1 MNVLLDTNA
10 LLWMAYGNPR
20 IYKVENIILDI
31 NNKIFIN
38 IIFCVFYLILGTL
51 IGAYLND
58 EPVSK
63 AINLSLSLS
72 IVYALYFIISS
83 SFIVFIY
90 KCSINDELKAIPDAE
105 KIIGIKEDHFDKK
118 WNLAYEVLKKYVLN
132 QNDYFSRDD
141 ILKSCPSLEPLSLH
155 SLIQKSKQDGIIV
168 EKMIR
173 RKGLRD

>member
-1 MNVLLDTNA
+1 MELI
-10 LLWMAYGNPR
+10 G
-20 IYKVENIILDI
+20 KQI

-51 IGAYLND
+51 IGSYLND
-58 EPVSK
+58 EPVGK

-90 KCSINDELKAIPDAE
+90 KCSINDELKAISDAE
-105 KIIGIKEDHFDKK
+105 KIIGIKEDNFDKK
-118 WNLAYEVLKKYVLN
+118 WNLAYEVFKKYVLN

-168 EKMIR
+168 EKMF
-173 RKGLRD
+173 RKLKTER